1 MTTFPLFKSSDYFN
15 SSLRNWHICL
25 WNTNSSPGLSQ
36 IVPLAPVYFRFRN
49 HFHFC
54 RIIFPFSDWSYH
66 FVRSVHLFR
75 HNKICGSHYSLVRF
89 PVRQI
94 SAFTM
99 QRVNICQW
107 HTHTT
112 HPLPSP
118 SSPRHHHPAPLTA
131 FHCVACLFLF
141 GLLVF
146 CHHPT
151 NEHTLISTQRRYDTG
166 STRELYVT
174 RICVAAIAS
183 SNKFNDLTRILH
195 VTDARNYLR

>member
-1 MTTFPLFKSSDYFN
+1 MTPFPLFKSSDYFI
-15 SSLRNWHICL
+15 SSLRNWYICL
-25 WNTNSSPGLSQ
+25 WNTNSSPGFSQ

-54 RIIFPFSDWSYH
+54 RIIFPFSDRSYH
-66 FVRSVHLFR
+66 FVRCVHLFR

-118 SSPRHHHPAPLTA
+118 SSSPSSRSTA
-131 FHCVACLFLF
+131 NRFSQRR
-141 GLLVF
+141 LLVPLRF
-146 CHHPT
+146 ARFLPPSDERTHIDI
-151 NEHTLISTQRRYDTG
+151 NSTPLWYW
-166 STRELYVT
+166 
-174 RICVAAIAS
+174 
-183 SNKFNDLTRILH
+183 F
-195 VTDARNYLR
+195 DARAIRHTDLCRRHRIVK